1 VFVIYILYYFIKM
14 PSASV
19 VILSVVSGKTNNL
32 VEYMELLA
40 PLIDDL
46 SKVFAK
52 ISALNLNK
60 V

>member
-1 VFVIYILYYFIKM
+1 M

-19 VILSVVSGKTNNL
+19 VVLGVVSGETNNL
-32 VEYMELLA
+32 VEYIELLA
-40 PLIDDL
+40 PLVDDL
-46 SKVFAK
+46 SKVSAG

>member
-1 VFVIYILYYFIKM
+1 M

>member
-1 VFVIYILYYFIKM
+1 M

-46 SKVFAK
+46 CKVFAK